1 MPSPGL
7 EAWHRLRRVIPE
19 LAAGSFMIDPGTAIA
34 KILTTYTGQMVVEM
48 SAKGDQREALS
59 RPVLPAPIA
68 RLPKRARSPKDDA

>member
-1 MPSPGL
+1 
-7 EAWHRLRRVIPE
+7 
-19 LAAGSFMIDPGTAIA
+19 MIDPGTAIA